1 MHSMDDIP
9 FSHTCKMYGIHA
21 GFRAIRVSLSGFLTN
36 LQAFCGKRSKT
47 RTLPERKKIC
57 DNKHVEKVGV
67 KMTREGRDWD
77 TLIKQFIKRESTESV
92 NEFCRKH
99 NVGVAE
105 LQTHYKQSRQDSVS
119 AVVEVKS
126 QKRKQPFL
134 QLEVNGVRIKVTPDT
149 DKQFLKDILTL
160 IR

>member
-1 MHSMDDIP
+1 
-9 FSHTCKMYGIHA
+9 
-21 GFRAIRVSLSGFLTN
+21 
-36 LQAFCGKRSKT
+36 
-47 RTLPERKKIC
+47 
-57 DNKHVEKVGV
+57 
-67 KMTREGRDWD
+67 MTREGRDWD

-134 QLEVNGVRIKVTPDT
+134 QLEVSGVRIKVTPDT

>member
-1 MHSMDDIP
+1 
-9 FSHTCKMYGIHA
+9 
-21 GFRAIRVSLSGFLTN
+21 
-36 LQAFCGKRSKT
+36 
-47 RTLPERKKIC
+47 
-57 DNKHVEKVGV
+57 
-67 KMTREGRDWD
+67 MTREGRDWD

-92 NEFCRKH
+92 NEFYRKH

-105 LQTHYKQSRQDSVS
+105 LQTYYKQSRQDFVG
-119 AVVEVKS
+119 AVAEVKL

-149 DKQFLKDILTL
+149 NKQFLKDIHIL